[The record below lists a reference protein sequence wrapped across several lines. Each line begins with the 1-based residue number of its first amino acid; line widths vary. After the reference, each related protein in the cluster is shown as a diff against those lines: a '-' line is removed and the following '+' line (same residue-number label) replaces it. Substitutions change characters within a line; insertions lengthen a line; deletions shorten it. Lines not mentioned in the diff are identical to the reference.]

1 MPLRFKSRLI
11 VFVLAFLSCTLPCL
25 GQTAQQTPLP
35 AAQQPG
41 AGSAGAQMPDPQ
53 LPGSINGTVV
63 DRSGAVVSGARVRL
77 TGEDQ
82 SSKGQSSKDQS
93 SKGQFSKDQSPSQE
107 ALSNGE
113 GQFSFA
119 NIAAGPFQLTISS
132 AGFATQTFSGI
143 LHAGEIQ
150 TVPQIALDVAAA
162 LTEVE
167 VGLTRTEVA
176 EEEIKRSSACLA

>member
-1 MPLRFKSRLI
+1 MRCCGLERCATQNRHEGTLGDFARKFGRGGRSLFMPLRFKSRLI

-82 SSKGQSSKDQS
+82 SSKGQSSK
-93 SKGQFSKDQSPSQE
+93 
-107 ALSNGE
+107 
-113 GQFSFA
+113 
-119 NIAAGPFQLTISS
+119 
-132 AGFATQTFSGI
+132 
-143 LHAGEIQ
+143 
-150 TVPQIALDVAAA
+150 
-162 LTEVE
+162 
-167 VGLTRTEVA
+167 
-176 EEEIKRSSACLA
+176 